1 MDGFTLVDGIVAFVI
16 FVSAVLAYSRGL
28 VREILSIAGW
38 VISALVAFNFA
49 PQAEPLV
56 REIPYL
62 GDFITSCQLGIIAS
76 FAAVFAVTLIVTA
89 IFTPIFSGLVQKSAI
104 SGLDQGLGFAF
115 GAIRGIVLVLVA
127 LVIYDY
133 IGTTEEVVEMSK
145 TKELLTA
152 SKEQMQSMIPTEAP
166 QWIVDRYE
174 ELTGSCEASDGTS
187 EVDGSG
193 ATSN

>member
-1 MDGFTLVDGIVAFVI
+1 MDQFTLVDGIVAFVI
-16 FVSAVLAYSRGL
+16 FVSAALAYSRGL
-28 VREILSIAGW
+28 VREVLSIAGW
-38 VISALVAFNFA
+38 VIAALVAFTFA

-62 GDFITSCQLGIIAS
+62 GDFITSCQLGIIAG
-76 FAAVFAVTLIVTA
+76 FAAVFAVALIVTS

-104 SGLDQGLGFAF
+104 GGLDQGLGFAF

-133 IGTTEEVVEMSK
+133 IGTTEEIVEKSQ

-166 QWIVDRYE
+166 QWIVERYE
-174 ELTGSCEASDGTS
+174 ELTQSCEAPSGTNGA
-187 EVDGSG
+187 DGSG
-193 ATSN
+193 TTSN

>member
-1 MDGFTLVDGIVAFVI
+1 MDQFTLVDGIVAFVI
-16 FVSAVLAYSRGL
+16 FVSAALAYSRGL

-38 VISALVAFNFA
+38 VIAALVAFTFA

-76 FAAVFAVTLIVTA
+76 FAAVFAVALIVTS

-104 SGLDQGLGFAF
+104 GGLDQGLGFAF

-133 IGTTEEVVEMSK
+133 IGTTEEMVEKSK

-152 SKEQMQSMIPTEAP
+152 SKERMQTMIPTEAP

-174 ELTGSCEASDGTS
+174 ELTGSCEAPSGTS
-187 EVDGSG
+187 GVTGSG
-193 ATSN
+193 TTSN